1 MRKIKKCKG
10 GCGKP
15 ALYGEWCEIK
25 GKRYVACPAVVEKR
39 AKAISEYRIKEAEEG
54 KNPMQNP
61 VICKKN
67 HSLERNKKAAKTLKK
82 LGQLGLLP
90 QQIESK
96 RLKER
101 RRKNVKKALK
111 RLWVEGKHP
120 RQLES
125 AKERKERF
133 KKASQTLKKLG
144 ELGKLPV
151 QNMSKEEKEKIA
163 RKISKKLREGIRS
176 GRIKLS
182 RGWKRVPYNN
192 LILRSNWEKIVAAC
206 LDGNKINWR
215 YEEFIIPYWD
225 SQRRIKANTIP
236 DFYLPDYNT
245 IIEVKSN
252 AEYKSKRTLD
262 KMMAIKNNGYKTLLF
277 GRKEIE
283 ILNNNQR
290 NLIKLIYQNEKS
302 KN

>member
-1 MRKIKKCKG
+1 MKIKKCKG

-25 GKRYVACPAVVEKR
+25 NKRYVACPVIVEKR
-39 AKAISEYRIKEAEEG
+39 GKAISEYRIKEAKKG

-67 HSLERNKKAAKTLKK
+67 HSPKRNRKAAETLKK
-82 LGQLGLLP
+82 LGQSGLLP

-96 RLKER
+96 RLKEK
-101 RRKNVKKALK
+101 RKKNIKKAL
-111 RLWVEGKHP
+111 RNLWIQGKHP

-125 AKERKERF
+125 TRKRKERF
-133 KKASQTLKKLG
+133 KKISQTLQKLG
-144 ELGKLPV
+144 ELGTLPV
-151 QNMSKEEKEKIA
+151 QNMSKKDKEKRA
-163 RKISKKLREGIRS
+163 KKISKKLRAGIRS

-182 RGWKRVPYNN
+182 KSWKKVSYKN
-192 LILRSNWEKIVAAC
+192 LILRSNWEKLVAES
-206 LDGNKINWR
+206 LDKNKIKWK
-215 YEEFIIPYWD
+215 YEYLVIPYWD

-236 DFYLPDYNT
+236 DFYLPNYNT

-262 KMMAIKNNGYKTLLF
+262 KMKAIENNGYKTLLI
-277 GRKEIE
+277 GRKKIE
-283 ILNNNQR
+283 ILKNNKR
-290 NLIKLIYQNEKS
+290 NLIKLIH
-302 KN
+302 